1 MLFRSN
7 VFYGI
12 NKKLAYHTFMTISP
26 ILPVYSPVNINF
38 SYGKGIYLYDIDNK
52 RYIDF
57 HSGIA
62 VSSLGHANPRL
73 TDVLKLQGEKLWHIS
88 NTYNIS
94 TANKFAENLINNS
107 FANTV
112 FFANSGSEA
121 VECGLKIAR
130 AYQNGKGNKN
140 RYRILTFHGAFHGRT
155 FLTCATNDRQKFSEL
170 LNPYIDWCDNIE
182 PNIESVKKAIS
193 NGIGVILIEPIQ
205 GQGGIKVMSEVFMKE
220 LRELCNENDILLFF
234 DCVQCG
240 AGRTGKLFAY
250 EHIGIKPDICAL
262 AKGIGGGF
270 PLGACLATEKV
281 AKYMAVGMHGSTF
294 GGNPLAT
301 SVGNAVLD
309 ELLSPGFLENVE
321 VRGKYLKNK
330 LENLAS
336 KFPMIEEV
344 RGKGLM
350 LGIKVKMNNQKFAE
364 ELSHRGLL
372 TVGVTSDNVLRILPP
387 LIITEKEIDEGIEI
401 LTQYLSEKF

>member
-1 MLFRSN
+1 
-7 VFYGI
+7 
-12 NKKLAYHTFMTISP
+12 MTISP

>member
-1 MLFRSN
+1 
-7 VFYGI
+7 
-12 NKKLAYHTFMTISP
+12 MTISP

-94 TANKFAENLINNS
+94 TTNKFAENLINNS

-321 VRGKYLKNK
+321 VRGKSLKNK
-330 LENLAS
+330 LEDLAS

>member
-1 MLFRSN
+1 
-7 VFYGI
+7 
-12 NKKLAYHTFMTISP
+12 MTISP
-26 ILPVYSPVNINF
+26 ILPVYSPININF

-321 VRGKYLKNK
+321 VRGKSLKNK
-330 LENLAS
+330 LEDLAS

-344 RGKGLM
+344 RGKGLI

-372 TVGVTSDNVLRILPP
+372 TVGVTSDNVVRILPP

>member
-1 MLFRSN
+1 
-7 VFYGI
+7 
-12 NKKLAYHTFMTISP
+12 MTISP
-26 ILPVYSPVNINF
+26 ILPVYSPININF
-38 SYGKGIYLYDIDNK
+38 SYGKGIYLYDVNGK

-62 VSSLGHANPRL
+62 VSSLGHANSRL
-73 TDVLKLQGEKLWHIS
+73 ISTLKSQGEKLWHIS
-88 NTYNIS
+88 NTYNIPA
-94 TANKFAENLINNS
+94 ANNFAEKLINNS
-107 FANTV
+107 FADTV
-112 FFANSGSEA
+112 FFTNSGSEA

-140 RYRILTFHGAFHGRT
+140 RHRILTFHGAFHGRT

-170 LNPYIDWCDNIE
+170 LNPYIDWCDNIKS
-182 PNIESVKKAIS
+182 NIESVKKAIS
-193 NGIGVILIEPIQ
+193 GGIGVILIEPIQ
-205 GQGGIKVMSEVFMKE
+205 GQGGIKVMDDTFMKE
-220 LRELCNENDILLFF
+220 LRKLCDENDILLFF

-240 AGRTGKLFAY
+240 TGRTGRLFAY
-250 EHIGIKPDICAL
+250 EHIGVEPDICAL

-270 PLGACLATEKV
+270 PLGACITIKKV
-281 AKYMAVGMHGSTF
+281 AQYMAVGMHGSTF

-301 SVGNAVLD
+301 SVGNAVFD
-309 ELLSPGFLENVE
+309 ELLSSGFLENVE
-321 VRGKYLKNK
+321 IRGKYLKNK
-330 LENLAS
+330 LEDLAS

-372 TVGVTSDNVLRILPP
+372 TVGVTSDNVVRILPP

-401 LTQYLSEKF
+401 LKQYLSVKSSDLR

>member
-1 MLFRSN
+1 
-7 VFYGI
+7 
-12 NKKLAYHTFMTISP
+12 MTISP
-26 ILPVYSPVNINF
+26 ILPVYSPINVNF

>member
-1 MLFRSN
+1 
-7 VFYGI
+7 
-12 NKKLAYHTFMTISP
+12 MTISP

-270 PLGACLATEKV
+270 PLGACLATEKA

-321 VRGKYLKNK
+321 VRGKSLKNK
-330 LENLAS
+330 LEDLAS

-344 RGKGLM
+344 RGKELM

-372 TVGVTSDNVLRILPP
+372 TVGVTSDNVVRILPP

>member
-1 MLFRSN
+1 
-7 VFYGI
+7 
-12 NKKLAYHTFMTISP
+12 MTISP

-155 FLTCATNDRQKFSEL
+155 FLTCAINDRQKFSEL

-250 EHIGIKPDICAL
+250 EHIEIKPDICAL

-321 VRGKYLKNK
+321 VRGKSLKNK
-330 LENLAS
+330 LEDLAS

>member
-1 MLFRSN
+1 
-7 VFYGI
+7 
-12 NKKLAYHTFMTISP
+12 MTISP
-26 ILPVYSPVNINF
+26 ILPVYSPININF

-88 NTYNIS
+88 NIYNIS

-155 FLTCATNDRQKFSEL
+155 FLTCATNDKQKFSEL

-182 PNIESVKKAIS
+182 PNIESVKKTIS

-281 AKYMAVGMHGSTF
+281 AKYMAFGMHGSTF

-321 VRGKYLKNK
+321 VRGKSLKNK
-330 LENLAS
+330 LEDLAS

-364 ELSHRGLL
+364 ELSRRGLL

>member
-1 MLFRSN
+1 
-7 VFYGI
+7 
-12 NKKLAYHTFMTISP
+12 MTISP
-26 ILPVYSPVNINF
+26 ILPVYSPININF

-94 TANKFAENLINNS
+94 TTNKFAENLINNS

-321 VRGKYLKNK
+321 VRGKSLKNK
-330 LENLAS
+330 LEDLAS

-350 LGIKVKMNNQKFAE
+350 LGIKVKMDNQKFAE

-372 TVGVTSDNVLRILPP
+372 TVGVTSDNVVRILPP

>member
-1 MLFRSN
+1 
-7 VFYGI
+7 
-12 NKKLAYHTFMTISP
+12 MTISP
-26 ILPVYSPVNINF
+26 ILPVYSPININF

-107 FANTV
+107 LANTV

-321 VRGKYLKNK
+321 VRGKSLKNK
-330 LENLAS
+330 LEDLAS

-372 TVGVTSDNVLRILPP
+372 TVGVTSDNVVRILPP